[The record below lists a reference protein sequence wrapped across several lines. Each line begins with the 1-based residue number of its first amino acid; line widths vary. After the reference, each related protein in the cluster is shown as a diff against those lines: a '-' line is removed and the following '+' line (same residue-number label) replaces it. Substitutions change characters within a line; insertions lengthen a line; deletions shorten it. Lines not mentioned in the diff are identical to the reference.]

1 MRVRGFRGGV
11 VSTGVVVGVVASLI
25 GLASPAQADPVR
37 FSSVPLDR
45 WDTNGK
51 VYATKIVGTTV
62 YIGGSFSQVR
72 SPSGATST
80 RSNLA
85 ALNLTTGDV
94 LSFRADTNGVVRALE
109 GDASTVWV
117 GGAFTTIGGT
127 SRSRLAAVS
136 ASSGSVRTA
145 FSANATS
152 TVYALE
158 RGGSNLYVG
167 GSFGSIKGVANPR
180 LASVDPASGGVRTG
194 FRPAPNNT
202 VHALVISPKA
212 DRLYA
217 GGTFTS
223 IGGVT
228 RSNVSAVNPS
238 TGVASGPTMASA
250 SGRGMALDISADGA
264 LLFGALGDTAN
275 RVTAWSTS
283 SGSRRW
289 YQTANGDVQAVKYHG
304 GNVYFGFHEGFGG
317 NTTVRL
323 LAADADTGTLEAFRP
338 TVNSFY
344 GVWALDA
351 TDRALVAGG
360 EFTKVS
366 GVNTQ
371 GVAIF
376 PG

>member
-1 MRVRGFRGGV
+1 MWVRRGI
-11 VSTGVVVGVVASLI
+11 VVGAMVIGALVAV
-25 GLASPAQADPVR
+25 ASPAQADPVGFR
-37 FSSVPLDR
+37 VTPLDR

-51 VYATKIVGTTV
+51 VYATKIVGGTV

-72 SPSGATST
+72 SPSGSTAT
-80 RSNLA
+80 RGNLA
-85 ALNLTTGDV
+85 ALNLATGDV
-94 LSFRADTNGVVRALE
+94 LGFRADTNGVVRALE

-117 GGAFTTIGGT
+117 GGAFTTIGGV

-136 ASSGSVRTA
+136 ASSGSPRTA
-145 FSANATS
+145 FSANTTS

-158 RGGSNLYVG
+158 RGGANLYVG
-167 GSFGSIKGVANPR
+167 GAFGSIKGVANPR
-180 LASVDPASGGVRTG
+180 LAAVDPASGAVRTA

-202 VHALVISPKA
+202 VQALAISPRG

-217 GGTFTS
+217 GGSFS
-223 IGGVT
+223 AIGGAA
-228 RSNVSAVNPS
+228 RSFIGGVNPS
-238 TGVASGPTMASA
+238 TGAAVGPAMASVG
-250 SGRGMALDISADGA
+250 GRAMALDISPDGQS
-264 LLFGALGDTAN
+264 LFGALGDASN
-275 RVTAWSTS
+275 RVTAWNTAT
-283 SGSRRW
+283 GARRW
-289 YQTANGDVQAVKYHG
+289 YQVSNGDVQAVKYHG

-323 LAADADTGTLEAFRP
+323 LAADAGTGALEAFRP

-351 TDRALVAGG
+351 TNAALVAGG
-360 EFTKVS
+360 EFTRVS
-366 GVNTQ
+366 GVPTQ

>member
-1 MRVRGFRGGV
+1 MRVRSLRGGV
-11 VSTGVVVGVVASLI
+11 VGAIMI
-25 GLASPAQADPVR
+25 GAMIGAMIGMASPAVAATVP
-37 FSSVPLDR
+37 FGTVPLDR

-51 VYATKIVGTTV
+51 VYATKIVGGTV

-80 RSNLA
+80 RTNLA
-85 ALNLTTGDV
+85 ALNIATGDV

-109 GDASTVWV
+109 GDATTVWV
-117 GGAFTTIGGT
+117 GGAFTTIGGA

-136 ASSGSVRTA
+136 ASSGSVRTT
-145 FSANATS
+145 FSANASS

-167 GSFGSIKGVANPR
+167 GAFGSIKGVANPR
-180 LASVDPASGGVRTG
+180 LAAVDPASGAVRTA

-202 VHALVISPKA
+202 VQALVMSPKA

-217 GGTFTS
+217 GGSFTA
-223 IGGVT
+223 IGGRT
-228 RSNVSAVNPS
+228 RSYISAVNPS

-250 SGRGMALDISADGA
+250 SGRGMGLDISADG
-264 LLFGALGDTAN
+264 LSLFGALGDTAN
-275 RVTAWSTS
+275 RVIAWNTST
-283 SGSRRW
+283 GARRW
-289 YQTANGDVQAVKYHG
+289 YQVANGDVQALKYYG
-304 GNVYFGFHEGFGG
+304 GNVYFGFHEGFAGD
-317 NTTVRL
+317 TTVRL
-323 LAADADTGTLEAFRP
+323 LAADAGTGKLEAFRP

-366 GVNTQ
+366 GVPTQ

-376 PG
+376 PA